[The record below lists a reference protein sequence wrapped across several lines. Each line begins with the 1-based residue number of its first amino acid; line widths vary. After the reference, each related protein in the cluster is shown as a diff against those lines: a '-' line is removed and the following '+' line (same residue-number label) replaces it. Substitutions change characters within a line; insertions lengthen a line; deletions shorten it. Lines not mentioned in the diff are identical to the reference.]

1 MKTTIAATLSGM
13 LLASTMGYAAAAPTT
28 PAPAPAKQDI
38 FATLS
43 TTKISLDDA
52 IKTAEQTVSGKLVKA
67 ELDSDSSPNTYRV
80 AIADSGNRTVTFMKI
95 DSSTGKMLGSKVY
108 RPDNRAASAA
118 GKTGAATP
126 MKAAPAASTA
136 KPAASATKSVAPAA
150 SAPAASSPLKTSAA
164 PAAAKPVAPAAAAP
178 AATNPLKSTTATT
191 PAAAKP

>member
-108 RPDNRAASAA
+108 RPDNRAASPA

-126 MKAAPAASTA
+126 MKAAPAASPA
-136 KPAASATKSVAPAA
+136 KPAASAAKTPAA
-150 SAPAASSPLKTSAA
+150 SAPAASNPLKTSAA
-164 PAAAKPVAPAAAAP
+164 PAVAKPAAP

-191 PAAAKP
+191 PAATKP